1 MEAFIQATPHPTDSA
16 RNTSTRTATAEQS
29 ASPRRSVKFSRSS
42 QAAAVPTHA
51 AHRAPS
57 ALRALLGLS
66 EQQLRTMRTNIALTQ
81 SRSIGA
87 CQACFARDMC
97 LPEGSYSQYSYGTS
111 VPILTLQEL
120 RFTFIPSKHSGS
132 SVTHKA
138 FMQLVSQFADAA

>member
-1 MEAFIQATPHPTDSA
+1 VEAFIQATPHPTDSA
-16 RNTSTRTATAEQS
+16 RNTSTRTATAEQT
-29 ASPRRSVKFSRSS
+29 ASPRRSVKFQRSS

-66 EQQLRTMRTNIALTQ
+66 EQQLRTMGTNIALTQ
-81 SRSIGA
+81 SRFIGA
-87 CQACFARDMC
+87 CQACFARDLC
-97 LPEGSYSQYSYGTS
+97 LLAECAYGAS